1 MKNTIVILT
10 LSMLIFSCNNTKKE
24 TYYTSYETL
33 DTESTHPGKKLMVT
47 NCYVCHSPTAGHDD
61 RLGPPMIAIK
71 KHYLKEGMTKQEF
84 IVEIQN
90 WIKNPTEDNAK
101 MYGAVRRFG
110 IMPKQ
115 VFPEE
120 TIDQIAEYIFE
131 NDIEQPEWF
140 EEHFNSEKGKGMGKG
155 KGKRL

>member
-1 MKNTIVILT
+1 MKKRYIILF
-10 LSMLIFSCNNTKKE
+10 SLILMMSCNTSNKE
-24 TYYTSYETL
+24 GYIVKNERP
-33 DTESTHPGKKLMVT
+33 EINNTHPGKKLLET
-47 NCYVCHSPTAGHDD
+47 NCNVCHSPTASHDN

-84 IVEIQN
+84 IVGIQN

-115 VFPEE
+115 VFVNE
-120 TIDQIAEYIFE
+120 ISKFYFIK
-131 NDIEQPEWF
+131 
-140 EEHFNSEKGKGMGKG
+140 S
-155 KGKRL
+155 

>member
-1 MKNTIVILT
+1 MKSIIIIFTFSV
-10 LSMLIFSCNNTKKE
+10 LIFSCKNTKKE
-24 TYYTSYETL
+24 TSYVSTKTL
-33 DTESTHPGKKLMVT
+33 QKESTHPGKKLIET
-47 NCYVCHSPTAGHDD
+47 NCYVCHSPTASHDN

-84 IVEIQN
+84 IVGIQN

-120 TIDQIAEYIFE
+120 TISQIADYIYD

-140 EEHFNSEKGKGMGKG
+140 DEHFNSKKGKQKG
-155 KGKRL
+155 L